1 MGDDPYDFEIALP
14 AAPSGVS
21 RSTKNRHSDS
31 DSDEDAS
38 DASGDLSNMSDISS
52 EDDNEQESDR
62 EQQDRTKSNFTRTT
76 KIANEPSSSGSALD
90 KAKSFLSKYSSVATS
105 NPPASSRLRVELDD
119 DDDLSGE
126 SSSGDGETAS
136 SSKLAPTKLSSMLVT
151 SEQDSALLQSSAWH
165 SVHEKKSDRQEMCM
179 NMHQSENV
187 NGETSQNS
195 GQSLS
200 YATQSV
206 PASVPAMATRDG
218 EHSSNGSQFGDS
230 VESFDSSASDERSEH
245 LSAVE
250 TPMAT
255 LSKPDYHESGDAYD
269 ESFQEESLDQSQNES
284 AIDKFDIQPSL
295 TFTSAGV
302 NQSAASESGVYDEEG
317 FEEDSAVAEPPST
330 ISPSAAN
337 IINVRQEDPS
347 SSLAHGSRSDE
358 NDGQSYFSE
367 VLDTSRVDTP
377 TVQTK
382 WVSPPNTDT
391 VQIDTQPSLNTSAFT
406 VGETL
411 QSENGVHE
419 EEFVEDSIVVTPAPI
434 GSIAAKDENVRQED
448 SSTARDTSSD
458 VKKDSITPTSK
469 LPDTSKGATMQET
482 PESPPEAEFEE
493 VTPSTYPRITI
504 VRAYTLDEGK
514 RVEMRDASTQFTG
527 NHASIQTDLVPDGMH
542 NLFAAAPAVTTPRRK
557 DGVPPSEPAAQPP
570 PPPVASTFGPPMYSL
585 NAVQLPM
592 TASTSTYKQQLL
604 ALQEQIL
611 QKKRETERIVQDR
624 MSFQYTSLR
633 GTERFLAARR
643 TQKLEL
649 WEALIRVDP
658 TLDEQKAREVARL
671 AQAAST

>member
-1 MGDDPYDFEIALP
+1 M
-14 AAPSGVS
+14 
-21 RSTKNRHSDS
+21 
-31 DSDEDAS
+31 
-38 DASGDLSNMSDISS
+38 
-52 EDDNEQESDR
+52 
-62 EQQDRTKSNFTRTT
+62 
-76 KIANEPSSSGSALD
+76 
-90 KAKSFLSKYSSVATS
+90 
-105 NPPASSRLRVELDD
+105 ELDD
-119 DDDLSGE
+119 DDDFSGE

-151 SEQDSALLQSSAWH
+151 SEQDSALLQRSEWH
-165 SVHEKKSDRQEMCM
+165 SGHERTSERQEMRM

-206 PASVPAMATRDG
+206 SAVVPAMATRDG

-230 VESFDSSASDERSEH
+230 IESFDSSASDEH
-245 LSAVE
+245 LSPVE
-250 TPMAT
+250 TPMVT
-255 LSKPDYHESGDAYD
+255 LLKPDYHESGDAYD

-302 NQSAASESGVYDEEG
+302 NQSAVSESGVYDEEG

-330 ISPSAAN
+330 ISPSAAK
-337 IINVRQEDPS
+337 IINARLEDPS
-347 SSLAHGSRSDE
+347 SLLAHASSSDE
-358 NDGQSYFSE
+358 NDEQSNFTK
-367 VLDTSRVDTP
+367 VPDTSRVDTP
-377 TVQTK
+377 TVQAK
-382 WVSPPNTDT
+382 WVSSPNTDT
-391 VQIDTQPSLNTSAFT
+391 VQINIQPSLHTSAFS
-406 VGETL
+406 VGGTL
-411 QSENGVHE
+411 QSGNGVYE
-419 EEFVEDSIVVTPAPI
+419 DEFVEDSIVVTPAPI

-448 SSTARDTSSD
+448 SSSARYTSSD

-542 NLFAAAPAVTTPRRK
+542 NLFPAAPAVTPPRRK

-585 NAVQLPM
+585 DAVQLPV
-592 TASTSTYKQQLL
+592 TTSTSIYKQQLL

-633 GTERFLAARR
+633 GTER
-643 TQKLEL
+643 
-649 WEALIRVDP
+649 V
-658 TLDEQKAREVARL
+658 RL
-671 AQAAST
+671 SSKVILLLVYLSQTFVLLSWSMDSVLSS